1 MSTVTI
7 PRGWSVVEGGMAY
20 GGLLAIDGVH
30 VALNHTGTQLLVAPI
45 DGEPREVLVPSA
57 VLDGADAAEWL
68 LAELGAAG
76 VALPEDVTDVRE
88 LGRALA
94 NGFASGVPVA
104 PTVGFLEQVFG
115 VENPAIS
122 SVFLKLATYLALDDP
137 DALLA
142 SMAAAV
148 SSADR
153 DGEPLWLMLVGAS
166 SGGKSE
172 TIRAVGQNA
181 DARVND
187 ITLAGLLT
195 QRRGSDN
202 GPSGLLADLGN
213 GANAFVTISDM
224 SSLLGR
230 GSMSGDQQS
239 GIFEALRDIYDGHFK
254 RQMEGVSPEWHG
266 RITFLAAVTPAIDQ
280 MKNHA
285 EALGPRWVY
294 FRLRQL
300 DPAMRK
306 VVAHSVTGRSNI
318 TQHRA
323 EVADAIAEVTNDARA
338 VLAAGVDLPF
348 ETTDLIE
355 DAAILATYGRATVP
369 RDHRGQVDGEPHWE
383 EPGRLT
389 HQLLKLARAL
399 TALGVGETAVQRVVA
414 RAATSSMPASR
425 LRVLTELSTLPNGE
439 WLSTSGLARQLGMN
453 RTVARRALEDW
464 EASTVVDQQIR
475 SRPGDDLTDGDDWE
489 GKDTRP
495 RDWRLADDQ
504 GELVRRVLG
513 AVPTT

>member
-1 MSTVTI
+1 
-7 PRGWSVVEGGMAY
+7 
-20 GGLLAIDGVH
+20 
-30 VALNHTGTQLLVAPI
+30 
-45 DGEPREVLVPSA
+45 
-57 VLDGADAAEWL
+57 
-68 LAELGAAG
+68 
-76 VALPEDVTDVRE
+76 
-88 LGRALA
+88 
-94 NGFASGVPVA
+94 
-104 PTVGFLEQVFG
+104 
-115 VENPAIS
+115 
-122 SVFLKLATYLALDDP
+122 
-137 DALLA
+137 
-142 SMAAAV
+142 
-148 SSADR
+148 
-153 DGEPLWLMLVGAS
+153 
-166 SGGKSE
+166 
-172 TIRAVGQNA
+172 
-181 DARVND
+181 VND

-195 QRRGSDN
+195 QRRGTEN
-202 GPSGLLADLGN
+202 RRSGLLHDLGD

-266 RITFLAAVTPAIDQ
+266 RITFLAAVTPAIDH

-323 EVADAIAEVTNDARA
+323 EVADAVAEVVRDARA
-338 VLAAGVDLPF
+338 VLATGVNLSF

-369 RDHRGQVDGEPHWE
+369 RDYRGQIDGEPHWE

-389 HQLLKLARAL
+389 HQLMKLARAL
-399 TALGVGETAVQRVVA
+399 TALGVGETAVRRVVA
-414 RAATSSMPASR
+414 RAATSSMPAPR
-425 LRVLTELSTLPNGE
+425 LRVLTELSALPDDE
-439 WLSTSGLARQLGMN
+439 RISTNALAASAGMN
-453 RTVARRALEDW
+453 RGVARRALEDW
-464 EASTVVDQQIR
+464 EATTVVDQQIR
-475 SRPGDDLTDGDDWE
+475 SRPGDTLTGEDEWE

-495 RDWRLADDQ
+495 RDWQLADDQ
-504 GELVRRVLG
+504 AELVRRVLG